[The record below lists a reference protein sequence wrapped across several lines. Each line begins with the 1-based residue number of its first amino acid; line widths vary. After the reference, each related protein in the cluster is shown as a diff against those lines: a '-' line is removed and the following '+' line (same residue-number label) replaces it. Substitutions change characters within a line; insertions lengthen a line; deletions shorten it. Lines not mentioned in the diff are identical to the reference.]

1 MKKNWIKFGLL
12 LVTVTALLFMAS
24 MPSRAAI
31 QGLTGPNFSL
41 TAKQDMISTADGGSI
56 LIWGFANGT
65 GRAQYPAPT
74 LIVNQGDNVTIDLT
88 NQLPAPVSMVFPGQA
103 AVTATLTS
111 GTWADGSLTKDLN
124 PGAVVRYTFTAQQPG
139 TYTYHSG
146 TNPDLQIEMGLVGA
160 LIVRPSGFNPAS
172 PTAYGHADS
181 AYNREFLFVLSEM
194 DPRIHEAIEFGDP
207 YDTTTW
213 WPVYW
218 FINGR
223 TGPDTM
229 SMPNVSWLPTQPY
242 NIMPRFHPGEKVLLR
257 IVGGGRDPHP
267 YHTHGNHVRVIAR
280 DGRLLQSAPG
290 AGADLSRM
298 EFTVTSLPGG
308 TIDAIFEWTGKGMG
322 WDIYGTDTDFEH
334 LCNAKSVADAQALRL
349 INPTDPYF
357 TTQDSTTKELCG
369 DHGKPFPVTPP
380 GQLAFTFG
388 PFYSGSPYLG
398 AGGSLPPGE
407 GGLNPNAGFVF
418 MWHSHNEN
426 EIVNNNVFPGGMLT
440 MVIVEPPGV
449 EIME

>member
-1 MKKNWIKFGLL
+1 MNRSFIKRGGLIFGLI
-12 LVTVTALLFMAS
+12 TALLFTGAMCS
-24 MPSRAAI
+24 EAAI
-31 QGLTGPNFSL
+31 QGINGPTFNL

-65 GRAQYPAPT
+65 GRAQYPGPT
-74 LIVNQGDNVTIDLT
+74 LIVNQGDLVTIDLT
-88 NQLPAPVSMVFPGQA
+88 NQLPTPVSIVFPGQA
-103 AVTATLTS
+103 GVTATLTS
-111 GTWADGSLTKDLN
+111 GTWVDGALTKDAN

-160 LIVRPSGFNPAS
+160 LIVRPSGYNPLDPS
-172 PTAYGHADS
+172 TYK
-181 AYNREFLFVLSEM
+181 AYNHDDSKYTREFLFILSEM
-194 DPRIHEAIEFGDP
+194 DPRIHEAIEFGDL

-223 TGPDTM
+223 TAPDTM
-229 SMPNVSWLPTQPY
+229 SAANAYWLPTQPY

-257 IVGGGRDPHP
+257 IVGGGRDLHP

-280 DGRLLQSAPG
+280 DGKLLSSAPG

-308 TIDAIFEWTGKGMG
+308 TVDAIFQWTGEKMG
-322 WDIYGTDTDFEH
+322 WDIYGTGPDFEH
-334 LCNAKSVADAQALRL
+334 TCNGISVNAA
-349 INPTDPYF
+349 NPASPGFDPVTNEY
-357 TTQDSTTKELCG
+357 CP
-369 DHGKPFPVTPP
+369 DHGKPFPVTIP

-398 AGGSLPPGE
+398 AGQQLPPGE

-440 MVIVEPPGV
+440 MVIVEHPNV